1 MTLLVLGSSGQ
12 LARHLQQLLPEA
24 QFWGRATLD
33 LGAPATIEGAIMEL
47 APAAIVNAA
56 AYTSVDRA
64 ESEPDL
70 AWRLNA
76 EAPAAIARA
85 AARLGAPLV
94 HFSTD
99 YVFDGTAAHAYR
111 TTDPVRPLNVYGASK
126 AAGELAVATLCRAHW
141 ILRTSWVFSEYGANF
156 VKTILTLAHDS
167 KKLKVVDDQHGI
179 PTYAADLARVA
190 AILVGPRGTRQALP
204 FGIYNAVG
212 GETTTWYR
220 YAREILI
227 SAANLGLIDRLPEVV
242 PVSTAEYP
250 TAARRPINSVLFSS
264 PEIDEFTGVRID
276 WRVGLK
282 AALHNMS
289 PAASIRTPKDTQRSR

>member
-12 LARHLQQLLPEA
+12 LARHLRRQLPEA
-24 QFWGRATLD
+24 EYWGRATLD
-33 LGAPATIEGAIMEL
+33 LGVPASIEGAIVEL

-56 AYTSVDRA
+56 AYTNVDRA

-126 AAGELAVATLCRAHW
+126 AAGDLAVATLCRAHW

-156 VKTILTLAHDS
+156 VKKVLTLAHDR
-167 KKLKVVDDQHGI
+167 KVLRVVNDQHGI
-179 PTYAADLARVA
+179 PTYADDLARVA
-190 AILVGPRGTRQALP
+190 AALVGPRTARQALP
-204 FGIYNAVG
+204 FGVHNAVG
-212 GETTTWYR
+212 GETTTWYL
-220 YAREILI
+220 YAREILT
-227 SAANLGLIDRLPEVV
+227 AAASLGLIDELPDVV

-250 TAARRPINSVLFSS
+250 TAARRPRNSVLFSS
-264 PEIDEFTGVRID
+264 PEIDEFTGVRAD
-276 WRVGLK
+276 WRVGRN
-282 AALHNMS
+282 AALRNMS
-289 PAASIRTPKDTQRSR
+289 PAAAIHTPMDTRRLR